1 MDLLADYWKYNSC
14 YEIPRNYSIWSA
26 LGLVGA
32 VMHKKVQ
39 YNHGRLPFSGCLYV
53 GLIGKMG
60 NSKSVSNDFAKAIF
74 EEVCP
79 DANIGPSRAS
89 PESLVKLMKENDFE
103 RSYTDPVSGE
113 KELIRPFAFFVN
125 EFKNFL
131 GRSPVDM
138 INLITDIYDRKFYDA
153 SSIARDLEVV
163 MNPAINLM
171 VCETPEWMIDNM
183 KGNVITG
190 GIARRFILVYE
201 NYGAEPKP
209 FIIEPPDSLEAR
221 ARVIQRLKDIKDTG
235 GLYKFGDGANV
246 YEAWYRDNFKIYQ
259 NEKIPMMQGY
269 LKTKNT
275 QLYKVMMLLD
285 SVSDK
290 PMRLFTKDLVDYALT
305 LFEAIEPNM
314 PVLGSAAGRNE
325 LSGAQQK
332 ILQIIRSAGGI
343 MPEKRLKREIEGDL
357 NSQETYSILR
367 HLTDTEQLIQ
377 KEVPIPNEKGIEVKR
392 VMLFLPDA
400 WLAFEARFV
409 AKPSPPVPSRAK
421 DHHQT

>member
-1 MDLLADYWKYNSC
+1 
-14 YEIPRNYSIWSA
+14 
-26 LGLVGA
+26 
-32 VMHKKVQ
+32 
-39 YNHGRLPFSGCLYV
+39 
-53 GLIGKMG
+53 
-60 NSKSVSNDFAKAIF
+60 
-74 EEVCP
+74 
-79 DANIGPSRAS
+79 
-89 PESLVKLMKENDFE
+89 
-103 RSYTDPVSGE
+103 
-113 KELIRPFAFFVN
+113 
-125 EFKNFL
+125 
-131 GRSPVDM
+131 
-138 INLITDIYDRKFYDA
+138 
-153 SSIARDLEVV
+153 
-163 MNPAINLM
+163 
-171 VCETPEWMIDNM
+171 
-183 KGNVITG
+183 
-190 GIARRFILVYE
+190 
-201 NYGAEPKP
+201 
-209 FIIEPPDSLEAR
+209 
-221 ARVIQRLKDIKDTG
+221 
-235 GLYKFGDGANV
+235 
-246 YEAWYRDNFKIYQ
+246 
-259 NEKIPMMQGY
+259 
-269 LKTKNT
+269 
-275 QLYKVMMLLD
+275 MLLD